1 MRNAS
6 CTRHLEL
13 PGEVSAVQAARAQAQ
28 DVLKG
33 WEIPPDTAADALLV
47 ISELVTNCLRHTTV
61 SLTGAGCLLS
71 LRRLPDHVLVCV
83 YDDDRR
89 PPVLRRPSDDET
101 GGRGLQLVAGLSRN
115 WGYSYPAP
123 TSGKAVWAQ
132 VALPHNLEG
141 AV

>member
-1 MRNAS
+1 M
-6 CTRHLEL
+6 HW
-13 PGEVSAVQAARAQAQ
+13 VRAQAQ

-33 WEIPPDTAADALLV
+33 WEVPADTAADTLLV
-47 ISELVTNCLRHTTV
+47 ISELVTNCLRHATA
-61 SLTGAGCLLS
+61 SPPGGPGCLLS
-71 LRRLPDHVLVCV
+71 LRCLPDHVLVCV

-89 PPVLRRPSDDET
+89 PPVPREPAEDEQ

-132 VALPHNLEG
+132 LALPPQCESP
-141 AV
+141 A

>member
-6 CTRHLEL
+6 STQHLEL
-13 PGEVSAVQAARAQAQ
+13 PGEASAVHWARAQAQ

-33 WEIPPDTAADALLV
+33 WEVPADTAADALLV
-47 ISELVTNCLRHTTV
+47 ISELVTNCLRHAAV
-61 SLTGAGCLLS
+61 SPASPGCLLS
-71 LRRLPDHVLVCV
+71 LRCLPDHVLVCV

-89 PPVLRRPSDDET
+89 PPVLRQPSEDEP
-101 GGRGLQLVAGLSRN
+101 GGRGLQLVAGLSRS

-132 VALPHNLEG
+132 LALPPEPES
-141 AV
+141 AA